1 MLLVSHKNKATIK
14 LYNRKVGD
22 SGAQIGDA
30 RVYTF
35 NLTDAAYSGASTKYD
50 LRLYDIQTYT
60 KITVLNQSVDA
71 TDMPDGSYIKGK
83 IVVLVDILSMLVVD
97 QHSLT

>member
-1 MLLVSHKNKATIK
+1 MGNLLRVDNVTGVPQNKATIK
-14 LYNRKVGD
+14 LYNRKVD

-60 KITVLNQSVDA
+60 K
-71 TDMPDGSYIKGK
+71 
-83 IVVLVDILSMLVVD
+83 
-97 QHSLT
+97 